1 MADAKIQA
9 VVGRVYP
16 TYCFATDDW
25 GVEYF
30 VHRKNVSEIGD
41 KGWDWI
47 AARAGDYRTVIEG
60 VPIPEA
66 PGKWI
71 LLEVRVIE

>member
-1 MADAKIQA
+1 VADAKVEA
-9 VVGRVYP
+9 VVGRVFG

-30 VHRKNVSEIGD
+30 VHKKNVSEIGD

-60 VPIPEA
+60 LPVQETMA
-66 PGKWI
+66 KWI
-71 LLEVRVIE
+71 LLEVKVIE